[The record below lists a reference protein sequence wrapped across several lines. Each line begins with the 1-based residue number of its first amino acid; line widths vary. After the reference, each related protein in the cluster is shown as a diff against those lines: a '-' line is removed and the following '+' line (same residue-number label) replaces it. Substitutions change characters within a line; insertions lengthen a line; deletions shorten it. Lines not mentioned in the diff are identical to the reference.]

1 MKIRAPR
8 GTNDILPQDTA
19 KWQYLEQKSK
29 EIFNTYNYE
38 EIRTPIFEKTSLFQR
53 GIGEDTDIVAK
64 EMYTF
69 EDKGGRSITLRPE
82 GTASVVRSF
91 LENKIYGQAQP
102 TKYYY
107 CGPMFRYERPQSGR
121 YRQFHQIGVEVF
133 GADSPA
139 IDAEIISLGM
149 HLISELGLKGLE
161 VQLNSV
167 GCPKCRADYKEKLLT
182 YFKPYLEQ
190 LCSDCQNRYHSNP
203 LRILDCKV
211 DSDKEFMKDAPKI
224 HQELCTECE
233 EHFTAVQEHLDLLN
247 INYQIDAT
255 LVRGLDYYTKT
266 AFEVVCNELGAQD
279 AVFGGGRYDQLA
291 QEIGGRD
298 IPGIGFA
305 MGMER
310 ILLALE
316 EQGIELPIDREIDLF
331 ITTIGAEAEKT
342 AFRYLD
348 DLRKTGIKVEMDY
361 LGRSVK
367 GQMKCADRN
376 NAQYSI
382 ILGGNELEKGVAT
395 VREMKTG
402 EQEEIKLDNLVT
414 EMEARVE

>member
-1 MKIRAPR
+1 MKIRGPR
-8 GTNDILPQDTA
+8 GTNDILPQDAA

-38 EIRTPIFEKTSLFQR
+38 EIRTPIFEKTDLFQR
-53 GIGEDTDIVAK
+53 GIGEDTDIVEK

-69 EDKGGRSITLRPE
+69 TDKGDRSITLRPE

-91 LENKIYGQAQP
+91 LENKVYGRAQP

-107 CGPMFRYERPQSGR
+107 SGPMFRYERPQSGR

-149 HLISELGLKGLE
+149 HLISELGLKDLK

-167 GCPKCRADYKEKLLT
+167 GCPECRADYKEKLVD
-182 YFKPYLEQ
+182 YFADYLDQ
-190 LCSDCQNRYHSNP
+190 LCSDCQNRYESNP
-203 LRILDCKV
+203 LRILDCKA
-211 DSDKEFMKDAPKI
+211 DQDKEFMTDAPKI
-224 HQELCTECE
+224 YEELCDECDQ
-233 EHFTAVQEHLDLLN
+233 HFAGVQEHLDILDVD
-247 INYQIDAT
+247 YEIDAT

-316 EQGIELPIDREIDLF
+316 EQDIELPIDRSIDLF
-331 ITTIGAEAEKT
+331 ITTIGEEAEKT
-342 AFRYLD
+342 AFSYLH
-348 DLRKTGIKVEMDY
+348 DLRQAGVKVEMDY
-361 LGRSVK
+361 LERSVK

-382 ILGGNELEKGVAT
+382 ILGGNELEKGAAT

-402 EQEEIKLDNLVT
+402 DQEEIELDNLVT
-414 EMEARVE
+414 EMVKFVK

>member
-1 MKIRAPR
+1 MEIRAPR

-29 EIFNTYNYE
+29 EIFSTYNYE
-38 EIRTPIFEKTSLFQR
+38 EIRTPIFEKTGLFQR
-53 GIGEDTDIVAK
+53 GIGEATDIVEK

-149 HLISELGLKGLE
+149 NFISELGLKNLE

-167 GCPKCRADYKEKLLT
+167 GCPKCRASYKQKLLD
-182 YFKPYLEQ
+182 YFEPYLDQ
-190 LCSDCQNRYHSNP
+190 LCSDCQNRYETNP

-211 DSDKEFMKDAPKI
+211 DRDQDFMADAPKI
-224 HQELCTECE
+224 YEELCDECAD
-233 EHFTAVQEHLDLLN
+233 HFSGVKEYLDILN
-247 INYQIDAT
+247 IDYNLDAT

-266 AFEVVCNELGAQD
+266 AFEVVCKELGAQD
-279 AVFGGGRYDQLA
+279 TVFGGGRYDKLA
-291 QEIGGRD
+291 EEIGGRD
-298 IPGIGFA
+298 VPGIGFA

-316 EQGIELPIDREIDLF
+316 EQDIELPINQEIDLF
-331 ITTIGAEAEKT
+331 ITTIGEEAEKT
-342 AFRYLD
+342 AFRYLH
-348 DLRKTGIKVEMDY
+348 DLRKENIKVEMDY
-361 LGRSVK
+361 LNRSVK

-402 EQEEIKLDNLVT
+402 DQEEIELANLVT
-414 EMEARVE
+414 EMEKRVQ